1 VLRLLAISGSLR
13 KKSFNTQLLTAL
25 SEVDS
30 EQIALKMYMLDEIP
44 LYDADLEEQSGI
56 PRTVEQLRKAIQS
69 SDGMIIA
76 MPEYNAGMPGV
87 LKNALD
93 WLTRPPKEM
102 APTFANRPLA
112 LCGATPGGMGTA
124 LAQAGSLVVFRQLKV
139 DLFPEHLRVSGANQ
153 RLDPET
159 GPDEK
164 LAEQLRKWLVQYVE
178 FIQRN
183 RG

>member
-1 VLRLLAISGSLR
+1 MNILSISGSLR
-13 KKSFNTQLLTAL
+13 SESLNTRLLKS
-25 SEVDS
+25 
-30 EQIALKMYMLDEIP
+30 LKASAVHPISVSIETLHGIP
-44 LYDADLEEQSGI
+44 LYDGDLEESSGV
-56 PRTVEQLRKAIQS
+56 PDAVVALREQIKQT
-69 SDGMIIA
+69 DGLILA
-76 MPEYNAGMPGV
+76 MPEYNGGMPGV

-93 WLTRPPKEM
+93 WLTRPPEEM
-102 APTFANRPLA
+102 GPTFFNRPLA
-112 LCGATPGGMGTA
+112 LCGATPGGLGTA